1 MAKHNNIKINAR
13 GSKSPTGHNSNISVS
28 KKFQLNKNISI
39 TPHVGTLNNRYS
51 QKVNQTG
58 STVGFQSKIKVN
70 KNLEF
75 TGGISKTKSKV
86 KGSNWSSSNEGTRA
100 NVGLTW
106 RFK

>member
-1 MAKHNNIKINAR
+1 MSENNIKIR
-13 GSKSPTGHNSNISVS
+13 GRGGKSSTGHSSNISVS
-28 KKFQLNKNISI
+28 KKIQLNKNISI
-39 TPHVGTLNNRYS
+39 TPHVGTLNNRYTK
-51 QKVNQTG
+51 KVNETG

-75 TGGISKTKSKV
+75 SGGISKTKSKV

-100 NVGLTW
+100 NVGITW

>member
-1 MAKHNNIKINAR
+1 MSENNIKIR
-13 GSKSPTGHNSNISVS
+13 GRGGKNSTGHSSNISVS
-28 KKFQLNKNISI
+28 KKIQLNKNISI
-39 TPHVGTLNNRYS
+39 TPHVGTLNNRYTK
-51 QKVNQTG
+51 KVNETG

-75 TGGISKTKSKV
+75 SGGISKTKSKV

>member
-1 MAKHNNIKINAR
+1 MSENNIKIR
-13 GSKSPTGHNSNISVS
+13 GRGGKSPTGHNSYISVS
-28 KKFQLNKNISI
+28 KKIKLNKNISI
-39 TPHVGTLNNRYS
+39 TTHVGTLNNRYTK
-51 QKVNQTG
+51 KVNETG

-75 TGGISKTKSKV
+75 SGGISKTKSKV

>member
-1 MAKHNNIKINAR
+1 MSENNIKIR
-13 GSKSPTGHNSNISVS
+13 GRGGKSKTGHSSYISGSKKI
-28 KKFQLNKNISI
+28 QLNKNISI
-39 TPHVGTLNNRYS
+39 TTHVGTLNNRYTK
-51 QKVNQTG
+51 KVNETG

-75 TGGISKTKSKV
+75 SGGISKTKSKV